1 MFEQICSVW
10 RRGLLLWFKHICMR
24 ASHLWRWPCALC
36 RAACRSAARPLRSAY
51 LPPNLHDTAGAVS
64 HTNTIK
70 HIFKL
75 HSLCNSL
82 LMAASVTHFHF
93 FISALGKLVNLIS
106 TQADN
111 GELGGRNVTPS
122 TTANH
127 QSPVKYR
134 EEERRHGLCFKGA
147 KGPFIKAHRCDSNI
161 SKILQTF
168 LIIFLFNINCELRGA
183 PALHECEGVGSVSV
197 LIHGEEHSTSWG
209 LFYSEFSEF
218 FLYQRLT
225 PIRSD
230 LLIGGDSDAHPIM
243 HWEDREGEKSL
254 RNILALFEPQRR
266 QKSSTLCVQRVNF
279 VCVRSPWECC
289 VVTKVLMRASVLWE

>member
-24 ASHLWRWPCALC
+24 ASHLWRWPYALC

-64 HTNTIK
+64 HTNAIK

-134 EEERRHGLCFKGA
+134 EEERRHALCFKGA

-168 LIIFLFNINCELRGA
+168 LIIFSLILTVS
-183 PALHECEGVGSVSV
+183 CEGLQLYTSVKV
-197 LIHGEEHSTSWG
+197 LV
-209 LFYSEFSEF
+209 LF
-218 FLYQRLT
+218 
-225 PIRSD
+225 
-230 LLIGGDSDAHPIM
+230 
-243 HWEDREGEKSL
+243 
-254 RNILALFEPQRR
+254 
-266 QKSSTLCVQRVNF
+266 LCWF
-279 VCVRSPWECC
+279 VVRSTPPPGVYFTRSLASSSCIKDLPLSGLIFSLAVILMPIPSCTER
-289 VVTKVLMRASVLWE
+289 TGRGRKV

>member
-1 MFEQICSVW
+1 M
-10 RRGLLLWFKHICMR
+10 
-24 ASHLWRWPCALC
+24 
-36 RAACRSAARPLRSAY
+36 
-51 LPPNLHDTAGAVS
+51 
-64 HTNTIK
+64 
-70 HIFKL
+70 
-75 HSLCNSL
+75 
-82 LMAASVTHFHF
+82 THFHF

-134 EEERRHGLCFKGA
+134 EEERRHALCFKGA

-168 LIIFLFNINCELRGA
+168 LIIFLFNINCELRGT

-243 HWEDREGEKSL
+243 H
-254 RNILALFEPQRR
+254 
-266 QKSSTLCVQRVNF
+266 
-279 VCVRSPWECC
+279 
-289 VVTKVLMRASVLWE
+289 

>member
-24 ASHLWRWPCALC
+24 ASHLWHWPCALC

-51 LPPNLHDTAGAVS
+51 RPPNLHDTAGAVS
-64 HTNTIK
+64 HTNAIK

-134 EEERRHGLCFKGA
+134 EEERRHALCFKGSLKLIA
-147 KGPFIKAHRCDSNI
+147 VIATFPKF
-161 SKILQTF
+161 SKLFSLFSSLILTVS
-168 LIIFLFNINCELRGA
+168 
-183 PALHECEGVGSVSV
+183 CEGLQLYTSVKV
-197 LIHGEEHSTSWG
+197 LV
-209 LFYSEFSEF
+209 LF
-218 FLYQRLT
+218 
-225 PIRSD
+225 
-230 LLIGGDSDAHPIM
+230 
-243 HWEDREGEKSL
+243 
-254 RNILALFEPQRR
+254 
-266 QKSSTLCVQRVNF
+266 LCWF
-279 VCVRSPWECC
+279 MVRSTPPPGVYFTRSLASSSCIKDLPLSGLIFSLAVILMPIPSCTER
-289 VVTKVLMRASVLWE
+289 TGRGRKV

>member
-1 MFEQICSVW
+1 
-10 RRGLLLWFKHICMR
+10 
-24 ASHLWRWPCALC
+24 
-36 RAACRSAARPLRSAY
+36 
-51 LPPNLHDTAGAVS
+51 
-64 HTNTIK
+64 
-70 HIFKL
+70 
-75 HSLCNSL
+75 
-82 LMAASVTHFHF
+82 MAASVTHFHF

-111 GELGGRNVTPS
+111 GKLGGRNVTPP

-134 EEERRHGLCFKGA
+134 EEERRHVLCFKGA

-161 SKILQTF
+161 SKILQTV

-197 LIHGEEHSTSWG
+197 LSHAEEYSTSWG

-218 FLYQRLT
+218 FLYQRRLT

-243 HWEDREGEKSL
+243 H
-254 RNILALFEPQRR
+254 
-266 QKSSTLCVQRVNF
+266 
-279 VCVRSPWECC
+279 
-289 VVTKVLMRASVLWE
+289 